1 VRVLSATDYAAWVDT
16 EKKKQAAKADDPA
29 KVWALDDL
37 SKRGEK
43 VYAANCAAC
52 HQASGKGVKGAFPAL
67 AGTPLV
73 QGDAKPLLAV
83 VLNGKNEMP
92 GFKDD
97 LGDADLAGLLTYVRT
112 SWGNKGKP
120 VAPADVAAARRKK

>member
-1 VRVLSATDYAAWVDT
+1 MFRNTTLAALAVAGAALPAFAFAAPPSGQSLYAD
-16 EKKKQAAKADDPA
+16 
-29 KVWALDDL
+29 
-37 SKRGEK
+37 
-43 VYAANCAAC
+43 NCAAC

-97 LGDADLAGLLTYVRT
+97 LGDADLAGLLTYVRA